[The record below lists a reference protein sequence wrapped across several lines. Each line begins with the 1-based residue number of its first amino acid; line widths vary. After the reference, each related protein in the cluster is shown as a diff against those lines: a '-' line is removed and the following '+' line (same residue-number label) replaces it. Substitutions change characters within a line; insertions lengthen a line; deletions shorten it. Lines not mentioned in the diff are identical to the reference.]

1 MVTASKNTVH
11 SVFFLILD
19 FISISCLF
27 IMIGA
32 EFLGMIMLI
41 VYVGAVAVLFLFVVM
56 MLNVAQQKNQ
66 WFSSDTSSRHIP
78 VGLIISAIIFFELII
93 VIGGWKYKPDLVNS
107 INSSINSEITN
118 THSLGLVLYTDYI
131 HIFQIS
137 GMILL
142 IAMIGA
148 IVLTYRQR
156 EGVKK
161 QSYVK
166 QISRERS
173 EGVKVVDFMWS
184 LAGPFTTRALA
195 DLGATVVKIES
206 THKPDAARGFLPVWD
221 NEPGLERSALFDT
234 ANAGK
239 LSLALNMNRP
249 EALEVMHDLIGW
261 ADVLCDSFSPGKM
274 DSWGLSWEKVQG
286 LNPRLIMLSTC
297 LTGQSGPTANF
308 AGYGNLGAA
317 LSGFYGLAGWPDRA
331 PSGPFGA
338 YTDYTST
345 HFMLTTLL
353 AALDKQRRTGSG
365 EDIALAQT
373 EAALHFIAPAVLEAS
388 ATGRLATAIGN
399 DDSDMSPQKPT
410 GNHAS

>member
-1 MVTASKNTVH
+1 MIAHSIFFYFFSIVAIISAIMVTASKNTVH

-66 WFSSDTSSRHIP
+66 WFSSDSSSRHIP

-93 VIGGWKYKPDLVNS
+93 VVGGWKYKPDLVS
-107 INSSINSEITN
+107 PSKTLLSSNISN
-118 THSLGLVLYTDYI
+118 THSLGQVLYTDYV

-173 EGVKVVDFMWS
+173 EGVEVLEVASKK
-184 LAGPFTTRALA
+184 G
-195 DLGATVVKIES
+195 VKI
-206 THKPDAARGFLPVWD
+206 
-221 NEPGLERSALFDT
+221 
-234 ANAGK
+234 
-239 LSLALNMNRP
+239 
-249 EALEVMHDLIGW
+249 
-261 ADVLCDSFSPGKM
+261 
-274 DSWGLSWEKVQG
+274 
-286 LNPRLIMLSTC
+286 
-297 LTGQSGPTANF
+297 
-308 AGYGNLGAA
+308 
-317 LSGFYGLAGWPDRA
+317 
-331 PSGPFGA
+331 
-338 YTDYTST
+338 
-345 HFMLTTLL
+345 
-353 AALDKQRRTGSG
+353 
-365 EDIALAQT
+365 
-373 EAALHFIAPAVLEAS
+373 
-388 ATGRLATAIGN
+388 
-399 DDSDMSPQKPT
+399 DD
-410 GNHAS
+410 